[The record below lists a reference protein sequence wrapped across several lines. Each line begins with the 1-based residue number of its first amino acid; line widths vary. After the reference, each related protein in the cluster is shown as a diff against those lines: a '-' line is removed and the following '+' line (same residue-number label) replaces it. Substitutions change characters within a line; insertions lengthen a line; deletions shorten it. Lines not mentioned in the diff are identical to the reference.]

1 MSEILPPTNFEAKN
15 VPDPAQERQ
24 RGLER
29 QAGKLTNDQCL
40 VERQLDCSNQ
50 LFQIA
55 EEEPPLS
62 AHEQL
67 TRQVEA
73 FNQTALETS
82 ETIVPNESVQTQT
95 EATRLF
101 PEEQSRFQQPE
112 NTLLRSMNMSEGEQW
127 VLEDIQG
134 KIQRGEN
141 LSETDQQV
149 IAFLGKKLEQQG
161 AERAKEL
168 ITSLHPDIPG
178 IADMPPNEAIQ
189 FADQFAKV
197 KAIHGAFKG
206 AKDAA
211 WSSRALNKTW
221 EFFSGKDMV
230 DAGVVGQGLQKLQN
244 GEPLSPEEMEHIVA
258 KSEFLDASLKAKM
271 YAEVGQDMIERML
284 PGVNIA
290 KDGFTAQALTA
301 DAINTISILAM
312 GLSGGAS
319 VVANMSAKGQRI
331 VRGIATADL
340 AATAYGVGEGAK
352 GMYEAVQDGNNGG
365 IALNGAMILMGAL
378 GTGASLKTLKEVQ
391 GLEPIPVGLSTKLV
405 DGADSPTPSIFPEHI
420 RPVEELRHMPVEKV
434 GSFEELQAWIQAKEK
449 GGIQGATEFYQ
460 ADDLVDTV
468 NRVRR
473 GELGEESIPR
483 AGGLRDKIQEFL
495 ARQKLAKG
503 EVALDPKKID
513 VQIHAQQAR
522 NADVHETNNAID
534 CWSDCASGDPNWGRI
549 IEPDHMNQFRNS
561 NPQILELGS
570 NNNTKVKILYPQKY
584 AEDVQK
590 LQTNLTTV
598 ERQFQ
603 EYFANLGV
611 NPKEEVTLLFMEN
624 SPTKQIRGHAKTD
637 DILMNAN
644 DLRNP
649 DHFLDTYIHERTHAI
664 LQKNQL
670 YPHNPGLVE
679 GIANV
684 MPDLILKKL
693 GHQSEIS
700 TRGLRDMGEAITD
713 RVQGGQRHG
722 EAMRGHFDD
731 LEGMAAKEG
740 KDLDYN
746 LSYEYGQ
753 AFVRSFVDT
762 HGMEDFLKLYKEV
775 GRAKYRGMDVVSS
788 LENSMR
794 TIGMSKMEVD
804 TVIESMSKRMMLKG
818 MTGER
823 LFASLLDEPI
833 ERVRAKLQNQDIYA
847 LLDMRGATRLKI
859 KKEAQRILRNLRKK
873 RGNSQSISLIAR
885 YLNNHTIS

>member
-1 MSEILPPTNFEAKN
+1 M
-15 VPDPAQERQ
+15 
-24 RGLER
+24 
-29 QAGKLTNDQCL
+29 
-40 VERQLDCSNQ
+40 ERQLDCSNQ

-55 EEEPPLS
+55 EEEQPLS

-73 FNQTALETS
+73 FNQTSPEKS
-82 ETIVPNESVQTQT
+82 ETIAPDESVQTQA
-95 EATRLF
+95 EAIQLSPEQQDRL
-101 PEEQSRFQQPE
+101 QQPE
-112 NTLLRSMNMSEGEQW
+112 NTLLRSMDMSEGEQW

-134 KIQRGEN
+134 KIQKGEA

-189 FADQFAKV
+189 FADQYAKV
-197 KAIHGAFKG
+197 KAIHEAFKG
-206 AKDAA
+206 AKDSA
-211 WSSRALNKTW
+211 WSSRTLNKAW

-319 VVANMSAKGQRI
+319 AVANLSAKGQRI
-331 VRGIATADL
+331 VRGVATADL

-352 GMYEAVQDGNNGG
+352 GMYEAVQDGSNGG

-378 GTGASLKTLKEVQ
+378 GTGASLKTLKEVR

-405 DGADSPTPSIFPEHI
+405 DGTDSPSIFPEHI

-434 GSFEELQAWIQAKEK
+434 GSFEELQAWIQAKDK

-503 EVALDPKKID
+503 EVTLDPKKID

-522 NADVHETNNAID
+522 NADMHETNNAID
-534 CWSDCASGDPNWGRI
+534 CWSDCESGDPNWGRI
-549 IEPDHMNQFRNS
+549 IEPDHMDQFRNS

-584 AEDVQK
+584 AEDVQR

-644 DLRNP
+644 DLKNP
-649 DHFLDTYIHERTHAI
+649 SQFLDTYIHERTHAV
-664 LQKNQL
+664 LQKNGL
-670 YPHNPGLVE
+670 YPNNPGLVE

-693 GHQSEIS
+693 GHKSEIS
-700 TRGLRDMGEAITD
+700 TRGLRDMGEAIAD

-722 EAMRGHFDD
+722 EAMRGHFND
-731 LEGMAAKEG
+731 LEGMASKEG

-753 AFVRSFVDT
+753 AFVRPFVDT
-762 HGMEDFLKLYKEV
+762 HGMEVFLKLYKEM
-775 GRAKYRGMDVVSS
+775 GRAKYRGMQTIPS
-788 LENSMR
+788 LEAAMD
-794 TIGMSKMEVD
+794 TVGMSQSEIGD
-804 TVIESMSKRMMLKG
+804 LIESAGKRIVLKG
-818 MTGER
+818 MSGEQ
-823 LFASLLDEPI
+823 LFTNLLSQSP
-833 ERVRAKLQNQDIYA
+833 ERIRTILRNQKIDV
-847 LLDMRGATRLKI
+847 LLGIPNAPQADI
-859 KKEAQRILRNLRKK
+859 KKEAMKIVEKLRNTSINPQNTNLIIAFLYKNLR
-873 RGNSQSISLIAR
+873 
-885 YLNNHTIS
+885 T